1 MSGLLSIFKDK
12 VDCVEQD
19 LYYAVVPQSTL
30 QHIIMML
37 ANVST
42 MFAAH
47 ELSHMSDRVLWKR
60 YHILKPEI

>member
-1 MSGLLSIFKDK
+1 MSGLLPIFEYK
-12 VDCVEQD
+12 VDYVEQD
-19 LYYAVVPQSTL
+19 LCHAVVPQSTL
-30 QHIIMML
+30 QHIIIML

-60 YHILKPEI
+60 YHLLKPEI